1 MKHTLE
7 ELLNIVYQ
15 YYPREIGSADDLEAR
30 ARDGTE
36 AHDRLVAARQRA
48 ATDERW
54 RAMRNRISERFPE
67 APLVNYSLHLPTGEH
82 DACYSFTL
90 LLPKATDSRALWF
103 HVSFLAP
110 YYVTHSWYMGE
121 IAKRQGDFRVVFHG
135 LIFFLRRDLLGPGL
149 VLNPE
154 ELLSESTTMKGA
166 RVSFDLSSD
175 ELPYA
180 QWIAREIETTFG
192 CEPMPPEVG
201 TLPVPDVSVTQ
212 RGLGKARLYDCLF
225 TDQHDWVNSALPEG
239 ATPYMDID
247 PKHMTSQFI
256 AVLTV
261 LSAFCHILWTLTPE
275 RGFKVVQTEG
285 TLSKE
290 DALKILAWMR
300 PSVASSV
307 DVRAKAA
314 AGEFEALVA
323 AWGEESAPPEAMVA
337 WASKLL
343 SDWDAGEGSVK
354 QVDPGRQ

>member
-1 MKHTLE
+1 
-7 ELLNIVYQ
+7 
-15 YYPREIGSADDLEAR
+15 
-30 ARDGTE
+30 
-36 AHDRLVAARQRA
+36 
-48 ATDERW
+48 
-54 RAMRNRISERFPE
+54 
-67 APLVNYSLHLPTGEH
+67 
-82 DACYSFTL
+82 
-90 LLPKATDSRALWF
+90 
-103 HVSFLAP
+103 
-110 YYVTHSWYMGE
+110 
-121 IAKRQGDFRVVFHG
+121 
-135 LIFFLRRDLLGPGL
+135 
-149 VLNPE
+149 
-154 ELLSESTTMKGA
+154 
-166 RVSFDLSSD
+166 
-175 ELPYA
+175 
-180 QWIAREIETTFG
+180 
-192 CEPMPPEVG
+192 
-201 TLPVPDVSVTQ
+201 
-212 RGLGKARLYDCLF
+212 
-225 TDQHDWVNSALPEG
+225 
-239 ATPYMDID
+239 MDID